1 MSKCHVDGNHMSWL
15 ICRSSSLCRR
25 GMKAQHFDYFTL
37 YLQVIS
43 SYNHPRISDLDHERH
58 GEVDR
63 CYKNGYYIHR
73 DRYGWKPGQLYI
85 CTIPGGGKLKG
96 L

>member
-1 MSKCHVDGNHMSWL
+1 MYVDDLHCVTEEWKPNTL
-15 ICRSSSLCRR
+15 I
-25 GMKAQHFDYFTL
+25 DL

-58 GEVDR
+58 GETDG
-63 CYKNGYYIHR
+63 CYKNGYNIYR
-73 DRYGWKPGQLYI
+73 DRYGWKPGQLYL